1 MRGTV
6 VRRIA
11 IHCIIGALAFVC
23 AAPWTLAQTY
33 PQRPIRLVAPYPPGG
48 ADISARL
55 LAPRMADDLGQ
66 PMVIDNRPGAN
77 GNIGSVLVSHAA
89 PDGYTL
95 LYITAS
101 TNVTGVAVSKVAP
114 FDPIKDFTPI
124 VILSQGLSLVVVPAT
139 LPIKSIQELIDH
151 AKRNPRKLSY
161 GSSGNGSSQHLDA
174 EVLKLGTATDIVHVP
189 YKGFGQTTQALL
201 SGEVQLAF
209 ITLQAAKGMVT
220 AGRVRVLALGEE
232 ARSDAMPGVPALS
245 ELLPGFKKSPQ
256 WHAIMG
262 PPGMPRERVMRINA
276 TAVKA
281 VTSPAIVARYRE
293 DGAQVIASTPEEFA
307 VTLKSE
313 LERMTR
319 LVKTLGIELE

>member
-1 MRGTV
+1 MRWTI
-6 VRRIA
+6 VRRLGIRFSLA
-11 IHCIIGALAFVC
+11 ALAATC
-23 AAPWTLAQTY
+23 IAPLTLAQSY

-55 LAPRMADDLGQ
+55 LAPRLADDLGQ
-66 PMVIDNRPGAN
+66 TIVIDNRPGAN
-77 GNIGSVLVSHAA
+77 GNIGSVLVSRAA

-95 LYITAS
+95 IYTTAS
-101 TNVTGVAVSKVAP
+101 TVVTGVAVSKVPP
-114 FDPIKDFTPI
+114 FDAIKDFTPI

-139 LPIKSIQELIDH
+139 LPIKSIKELIDH
-151 AKRNPRKLSY
+151 AKTNPHKLSY

-209 ITLQAAKGMVT
+209 ITLQAAKGMIT
-220 AGRVRVLALGEE
+220 GGRVRVLALGEE

-245 ELLPGFKKSPQ
+245 EMLPGFKKSPQ

-276 TAVKA
+276 AAVKA
-281 VTSPAIVARYRE
+281 LSNPAIVARYRE
-293 DGAQVIASTPEEFA
+293 DGAQIIAGTPEEFA
-307 VTLKSE
+307 ATLKSE
-313 LERMTR
+313 LERMTK

>member
-1 MRGTV
+1 MRSTAVGRLAIRFILGT
-6 VRRIA
+6 
-11 IHCIIGALAFVC
+11 LAAVC
-23 AAPWTLAQTY
+23 NVSLTQAQTY

-66 PMVIDNRPGAN
+66 TIVIDNRPGAN
-77 GNIGSVLVSHAA
+77 GNIGSVLVSRAA

-95 LYITAS
+95 IYTTAS
-101 TNVTGVAVSKVAP
+101 TVVTGVAVSKVPP
-114 FDPIKDFTPI
+114 FDAIRDFTPI

-174 EVLKLGTATDIVHVP
+174 EVLKLGTGADIVHVS

-209 ITLQAAKGMVT
+209 ITLQAAKGLI
-220 AGRVRVLALGEE
+220 AGGRVRVLALGEE

-245 ELLPGFKKSPQ
+245 EILPGFKKSPQ

-262 PPGMPRERVMRINA
+262 PPGVPRDRVMRINA
-276 TAVKA
+276 AAVKA
-281 VTSPAIVARYRE
+281 LSNPAIVARYRE
-293 DGAQVIASTPEEFA
+293 DGAQIIAGTPEEFSA
-307 VTLKSE
+307 TLKFE
-313 LERMTR
+313 LERITR
-319 LVKTLGIELE
+319 LVKTLGIVLE

>member
-1 MRGTV
+1 MRGTTV
-6 VRRIA
+6 GQLG
-11 IHCIIGALAFVC
+11 IHFTLGALAATC
-23 AAPWTLAQTY
+23 AATPALAQTY

-55 LAPRMADDLGQ
+55 LAPRMADELGQ
-66 PMVIDNRPGAN
+66 TIVIDNRPGAN
-77 GNIGSVLVSHAA
+77 GNIGSILVSRAA

-95 LYITAS
+95 IYTTAS
-101 TNVTGVAVSKVAP
+101 TVVTGVAVSKVAP
-114 FDPIKDFTPI
+114 FDAIKDFTPI

-139 LPIKSIQELIDH
+139 LPIKSIAELIDY

-201 SGEVQLAF
+201 AGEVQLAF
-209 ITLQAAKGMVT
+209 ITLQAAKGMIT

-245 ELLPGFKKSPQ
+245 ETLPGFKKSPQ

-276 TAVKA
+276 AAAKA
-281 VTSPAIVARYRE
+281 LANPGIVARYRE
-293 DGAQVIASTPEEFA
+293 DGAQIIASTPEAFA
-307 VTLKSE
+307 GTLKSE
-313 LERMTR
+313 LERMTK

>member
-1 MRGTV
+1 
-6 VRRIA
+6 
-11 IHCIIGALAFVC
+11 LA
-23 AAPWTLAQTY
+23 LAQTY

-66 PMVIDNRPGAN
+66 SIVIDNRPGAN
-77 GNIGSVLVSHAA
+77 GNIGSVLVSRAA

-124 VILSQGLSLVVVPAT
+124 VILSQGLSLVVVPAA
-139 LPIKSIQELIDH
+139 LPIKSIQELIDY

-174 EVLKLGTATDIVHVP
+174 EVLKLGTGTDIVHVP

-201 SGEVQLAF
+201 GGEVQLAF

-245 ELLPGFKKSPQ
+245 EILPGFKKSPQ

-262 PPGMPRERVMRINA
+262 PPGMPRGRVMRINA
-276 TAVKA
+276 AAVKA
-281 VTSPAIVARYRE
+281 LSNPAIRARYRE
-293 DGAQVIASTPEEFA
+293 DGAQIIAGTPEEFA

-319 LVKTLGIELE
+319 LVKTLGVELE